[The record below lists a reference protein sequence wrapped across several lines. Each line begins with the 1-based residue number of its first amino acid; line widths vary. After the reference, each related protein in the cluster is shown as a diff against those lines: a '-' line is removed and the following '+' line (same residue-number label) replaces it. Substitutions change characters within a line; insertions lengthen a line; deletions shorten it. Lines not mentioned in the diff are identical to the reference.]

1 MNYCYY
7 LSLCPGVDR
16 FIHQLFTAHMTA
28 VPGIVPGSRD
38 VVPEPVACH
47 PVAKTHN
54 NIEPEVVMRATNQ
67 SWAGHGVLE
76 WTSIWGVLYWKSLSK
91 EWPAEIWVNTGSNT
105 PLYGKNILSGEKCK
119 FSAHRC
125 MWSWTEWKSKRT
137 GWYQCKCQS
146 IPSHWGQRGRWG
158 VSRSQC
164 ALWTFLMWYKATEKQ
179 VLSRERYGLISS
191 FLKTDS
197 SQHMEN
203 WPSGRRREIPE
214 GERPI
219 RTECWLGEKTVTWTA
234 GKTVNE
240 E

>member
-38 VVPEPVACH
+38 VVPEPVAWH
-47 PVAKTHN
+47 PVAKTHH

-76 WTSIWGVLYWKSLSK
+76 WTSVWGVLYWKSLSK

-137 GWYQCKCQS
+137 GWLNDTSANANQYLVT
-146 IPSHWGQRGRWG
+146 G
-158 VSRSQC
+158 VREADEVCLGHNVRFGLFLCGTKPLRSKFW
-164 ALWTFLMWYKATEKQ
+164 AEK
-179 VLSRERYGLISS
+179 
-191 FLKTDS
+191 D
-197 SQHMEN
+197 MA
-203 WPSGRRREIPE
+203 
-214 GERPI
+214 
-219 RTECWLGEKTVTWTA
+219 WLAVF
-234 GKTVNE
+234 
-240 E
+240 